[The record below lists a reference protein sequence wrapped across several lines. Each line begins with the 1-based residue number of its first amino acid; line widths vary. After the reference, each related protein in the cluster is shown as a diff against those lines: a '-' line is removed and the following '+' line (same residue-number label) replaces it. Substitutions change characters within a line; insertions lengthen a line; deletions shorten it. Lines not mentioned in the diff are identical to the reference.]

1 MDKIQSFL
9 QLSRDQKVFSGAVYE
24 VGTLDQILAQ
34 GTIGTL
40 AWDGARVTP
49 DSLWDLAS
57 VTKVIVSLGAMRL
70 FESGAFCLDDTIAHF
85 LPEYV
90 GTDKAEITIFDLL
103 THTSGIPGQ
112 QPMYKTISTRQGMLE
127 GIRKL
132 PLNSGRGTQVAYTSQ
147 GFIVLGTILEKIY
160 AKPLDELLNHE
171 VFQPLAMN
179 STLFNPGKELLERI
193 ASTEDCPW
201 RGHIVRGQVHDEN
214 AVVLGGVCGH
224 AGLFGCVR
232 DLAILCKTMLA
243 EGSFNGAQ
251 LLSPATVRLATRN
264 HTAHLNLAR
273 GLGWQAKDLHN
284 SPAGDLFSASAF
296 GHTGFTGTSLWMDP
310 QRGLYAILLTNRVH
324 PSREGE
330 QIRRVRSIFHN
341 LAVLQL
347 ENGSSSRSQK
357 IIANSLK
364 S

>member
-9 QLSRDQKVFSGAVYE
+9 QRSREQKVFSGAVYE
-24 VGTLDQILAQ
+24 AGTLERVLAQ
-34 GTIGTL
+34 GTVGTL
-40 AWDGARVTP
+40 AWDGGPVTR

-57 VTKVIVSLGAMRL
+57 VTKVIVTVGAMRL
-70 FESGAFCLDDTIAHF
+70 FDAGEFCLDDSIAHF
-85 LPEYV
+85 LPEYA

-112 QPMYKTISTRQGMLE
+112 QPMYKTISTREGMLE

-132 PLNSGRGTQVAYTSQ
+132 PLRASRGAEVAYTSQ

-160 AKPLDELLNHE
+160 GKPLDELLSQE
-171 VFQPLAMN
+171 VFRPLSMD
-179 STLFNPGKELLERI
+179 STLFNPGKELLEKI
-193 ASTEDCPW
+193 AATEDCPW

-232 DLAILCKTMLA
+232 DLAILCKMMLS
-243 EGSFNGAQ
+243 EGSVNG
-251 LLSPATVRLATRN
+251 LRYLSPSTVRLFATN

-284 SPAGDLFSASAF
+284 SPAGDLYSPSTF

-310 QRGLYAILLTNRVH
+310 VRGLYAVLLTNRVH

-330 QIRRVRSIFHN
+330 EIRRVRSIFHN
-341 LAVLQL
+341 LAVIQQD
-347 ENGSSSRSQK
+347 RFD
-357 IIANSLK
+357 
-364 S
+364 